1 MDLQRKKFQTEVAG
15 RILTLETSRLAE
27 QANAAVMATY
37 EGTTVLATVVMSK
50 EDKDTDFM
58 PLMVDFEEKNYAI
71 GRILGSQYVRR
82 EGRPSTDAVL
92 SGRIIDRA
100 IRPLFNSRIRRD
112 IQVTATVLSYDGEND
127 LDFVA
132 LSAVSAALHISDIP
146 WNGPIAGVSLAQL
159 GSEVIFNPINSVL
172 TSRVAEKSFSSFVA
186 GLNGKV
192 NMIELEG
199 YEAQEANV
207 IASYEKALFEIE
219 KITKLINDIRAEI
232 GKPKSIVIIKEQGED
247 LKKTIN
253 EYVADKLDS
262 AVYVKDKTEREN
274 NLSSL
279 LKGLKGFLT
288 EKSFDEKS
296 LKEADIIFD
305 EAVNE
310 IVHKNVIEKN
320 RRPDGRALD
329 EVRELYAEVGL
340 LPRTHGSSVFVR
352 GNTQSLAIAT
362 LGAPG
367 SEKVVETI
375 RCIDGKERFMLNYNF
390 PGYSVGEA
398 KSYRGPGR
406 RDIGHGALAE
416 KAVRSIIPSMEE
428 FPYVIRVVSEILS
441 SNGSSSMATVCSS
454 SLALMDAGV
463 PIKKPVA
470 GIAMG
475 LMSDESGKYKILTD
489 IQGPEDHYGDMDF
502 KVAGTNN
509 GINAI
514 QMDVKVEGVLPKVL
528 LEGINQAKEARLK
541 ILSVIASALSAPRPE
556 ISKYAPKVE
565 IFTID
570 PEKIGAVIGPG
581 GKMINSI
588 IAKTKV
594 SIEIEDSG
602 RVFVAGTDH
611 NLVEQAINEIKTL
624 VREFKV
630 GEIVEGTVV
639 RIMEFGAI
647 VDIGGGKDGMVH
659 VSEIKEGFVK
669 NVTDVLNIGDFV
681 KAKIIKVD
689 PGKGKLSL
697 SIKQLNSPTVES
709 GEERRPREHGGFRG
723 GHRDSGEHRGPK
735 EGGEYRE
742 RKEQGDDKKNDSSF
756 NNETSQPEEKKE
768 KRGFFG
774 RRKS

>member
-367 SEKVVETI
+367 CEKVVETI